1 MFLPSAAAGVV
12 ATASVT
18 PSESNV
24 TPGSDTSWSSPGGQ
38 NELGFA
44 PLWRT
49 GLVAR
54 SGYLGEGLLVG
65 GLELVGGQVA
75 QGAVQHGVAEPRV
88 GETSSPSRLLLVD
101 PAELNCPLVQGGFDR
116 GQR

>member
-38 NELGFA
+38 NELGLPRF
-44 PLWRT
+44 
-49 GLVAR
+49 
-54 SGYLGEGLLVG
+54 
-65 GLELVGGQVA
+65 GGQGWWLGQATWVRTSWS
-75 QGAVQHGVAEPRV
+75 VISNSSGVR
-88 GETSSPSRLLLVD
+88 
-101 PAELNCPLVQGGFDR
+101 
-116 GQR
+116 